1 MAVASTSK
9 AIKTGGDDLDDG
21 LELDPELL
29 APSDGSDVEGE
40 EVGVDEMRVDGV
52 DEDDEVDDGD
62 LQEDEE
68 EPRRRAGVKRK
79 VENLDEDAKAE
90 EKKRR
95 KKEKEKE
102 RKARVCSKEPI
113 GLATTQAD
121 SIVREWQ
128 KTLRTCQSQPQQ
140 RTCQQRNYPKCCWRR

>member
-40 EVGVDEMRVDGV
+40 EVDVDEMRVDGV
-52 DEDDEVDDGD
+52 DEEDEVDDGD

-68 EPRRRAGVKRK
+68 EPRKRAGVKRK

-102 RKARVCSKEPI
+102 RKARVCSQRAYWS
-113 GLATTQAD
+113 GYD
-121 SIVREWQ
+121 S
-128 KTLRTCQSQPQQ
+128 S
-140 RTCQQRNYPKCCWRR
+140 